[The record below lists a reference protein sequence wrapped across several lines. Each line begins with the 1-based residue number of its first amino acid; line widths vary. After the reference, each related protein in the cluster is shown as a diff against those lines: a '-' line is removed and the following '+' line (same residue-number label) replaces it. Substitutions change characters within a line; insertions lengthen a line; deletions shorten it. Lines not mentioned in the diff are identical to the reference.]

1 MLTFIEKEKHMS
13 NIAIRSASAL
23 TVMGLSL
30 GVALVGAPLASAT
43 PPSDPAPTTAPVP
56 TSNIDFSKKG
66 SLSLSKRII
75 EPGTEGETATGNE
88 TDVANSTLRGIT
100 FELYLV
106 KAINNADDWKAAVEL
121 GKDGAN
127 GVEATNLV
135 ASKTTDANG
144 YIDFGTLPLGLYK
157 LVEVESNN
165 PSVTKADDALIY
177 LPMTNPANQNTWN
190 YDVHVYPKNQFDPQE
205 TNIEKKVD
213 DAQKNIGDDVTY
225 TLNSAIP
232 DVTVNDVTWYQITD
246 QLDAEIL
253 KTDEA
258 TVSVAIAGA
267 VAEAG
272 ADYVVFNENGLI
284 KVSFTAAGV
293 DKLTAAK
300 KANADARVTTTIVAE
315 VSKVADGHAPNKAL
329 LYHNNPTV
337 NSDVKPNP
345 EDPHNPPKDPEDP
358 PKESNEVHSYWAN
371 IELNKV
377 DDKDNALK
385 GAEFELYRCSVDGV
399 LEGDAL
405 AVDHDNNP
413 ETPLQT
419 TLVTGDD
426 GKATFY
432 GLKVTDFENN
442 VPVDPTAYC
451 LVETKAPEGF
461 SLLPEPVPVT
471 LAQAETHGETVSITK
486 VAEVANLPETR
497 GSLPLTGG
505 MGIGFLVA
513 LGALIVAVGAYTAQR
528 FGKSA

>member
-1 MLTFIEKEKHMS
+1 MS

-75 EPGTEGETATGNE
+75 TPGKEGETATGNE
-88 TDVANSTLRGIT
+88 TEVANSTLRNIT

-121 GKDGAN
+121 GKDGAD
-127 GVEATNLV
+127 GVVATNLV
-135 ASKTTDANG
+135 ATETTDENG
-144 YIDFGTLPLGLYK
+144 FIDFGTLPLGLYK
-157 LVEVESNN
+157 LVEVGSNN

-205 TNIEKKVD
+205 TDIKKDVD
-213 DAQKNIGDDVTY
+213 DAQKNIGDNVTY

-246 QLDAEIL
+246 QLDADIL

-258 TVSVAIAGA
+258 TVSVAIDGVSA
-267 VAEAG
+267 VADV
-272 ADYVVFNENGLI
+272 DYVVFNENGLI

-293 DKLTAAK
+293 DKLTTAK
-300 KANADARVTTTIVAE
+300 KANAEARVTTTIVTE
-315 VSKVADGHAPNKAL
+315 VSKIADGHAPNKAL
-329 LYHNNPTV
+329 LYHNDPTV

-345 EDPHNPPKDPEDP
+345 EDPHNPPETPDEPE
-358 PKESNEVHSYWAN
+358 ESNEVHSYWAN

-377 DDKDNALK
+377 DDKGEALK
-385 GAEFELYRCSVDGV
+385 GAEFELYRCSPSGV

>member
-1 MLTFIEKEKHMS
+1 MS
-13 NIAIRSASAL
+13 NIAVRSASAL

-75 EPGTEGETATGNE
+75 KPGKEGETATGNE

-121 GKDGAN
+121 GKDGADGVTANSLVKTAVTDEN
-127 GVEATNLV
+127 GF
-135 ASKTTDANG
+135 
-144 YIDFGTLPLGLYK
+144 IDFGTLPLGLYK

-165 PSVTKADDALIY
+165 PSVSKADDALIY

-205 TNIEKKVD
+205 TDIKKDVD
-213 DAQKNIGDDVTY
+213 DAQKNIGDNVTY

-258 TVSVAIAGA
+258 TVSVAIDGSAA
-267 VAEAG
+267 VAG
-272 ADYVVFNENGLI
+272 DDYVVFNENGLI

-293 DKLTAAK
+293 DKLTTAK
-300 KANADARVTTTIVAE
+300 KANAEARVTTTIVAE
-315 VSKVADGHAPNKAL
+315 VSKIADGHAPNKAL
-329 LYHNNPTV
+329 LYHNDPTV

-345 EDPHNPPKDPEDP
+345 EDPHNPPETPDEPE
-358 PKESNEVHSYWAN
+358 ESNEVHSYWAN

-377 DDKDNALK
+377 DDKGKALK
-385 GAEFELYRCSVDGV
+385 DAEFELYRCSVDGV

-419 TLVTGDD
+419 TLVTGED
-426 GKATFY
+426 GKVTFY